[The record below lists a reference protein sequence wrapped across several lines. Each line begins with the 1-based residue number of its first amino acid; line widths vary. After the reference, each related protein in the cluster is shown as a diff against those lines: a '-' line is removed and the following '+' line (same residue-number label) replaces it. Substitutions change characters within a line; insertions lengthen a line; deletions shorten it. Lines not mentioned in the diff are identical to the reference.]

1 MTSEEILES
10 SVTASGRE
18 QSPPAEYGHRSCVPS
33 KLAENRY
40 LSARREWDERYGD
53 LITRARNWRM
63 AAFGALAVALVATGG
78 VVALSLQ
85 TRIIPFVVAVDN
97 LGRPV
102 ASGLAEAAP
111 VADDRLKRAALVQWV
126 SDLRT
131 VTSDGTSQR
140 KAIDRVYAMIARGS
154 AAQLEVS
161 EFYREDPPQKRAQ
174 SAMVSVD
181 VRAIYA
187 SSEQTYEVE
196 WVETTRGLG
205 GDVQSEQ
212 AWKGSFTIAVNPPAD
227 EQLARVNPLGVY
239 VTNVSWS
246 KVL

>member
-1 MTSEEILES
+1 
-10 SVTASGRE
+10 
-18 QSPPAEYGHRSCVPS
+18 
-33 KLAENRY
+33 
-40 LSARREWDERYGD
+40 
-53 LITRARNWRM
+53 M

-111 VADDRLKRAALVQWV
+111 VADDRLKRAALIQWV
-126 SDLRT
+126 SDLRM
-131 VTSDGTSQR
+131 VTSDGISQR

-161 EFYREDPPQKRAQ
+161 EFYRKDPPQKRAQ
-174 SAMVSVD
+174 SVMVSVD
-181 VRAIYA
+181 VKAIYA

-212 AWKGSFTIAVNPPAD
+212 AWKGSFTIAVNPPTD

-239 VTNVSWS
+239 VTNASWS
-246 KVL
+246 RVL

>member
-1 MTSEEILES
+1 MTSEDIFES
-10 SVTASGRE
+10 SAAGGDADRE
-18 QSPPAEYGHRSCVPS
+18 VSREFAPRSCVQP
-33 KLAENRY
+33 KPAENRY

-53 LITRARNWRM
+53 LLTRARNWRM
-63 AAFGALAVALVATGG
+63 AAFLALLTAAVSAGGMVALAV
-78 VVALSLQ
+78 Q
-85 TRIIPFVVAVDN
+85 TRIVPFVVAVDS

-102 ASGLAEAAP
+102 ASGLAEQAS
-111 VADDRLKRAALVQWV
+111 VADDRLKRAALIQWV

-131 VTSDGTSQR
+131 VTSDGISQR

-161 EFYREDPPQKRAQ
+161 EFYRNEPPQKRAQ

-181 VRAIYA
+181 VKAIYS
-187 SSEQTYEVE
+187 SSERTYVVE

-205 GDVQSEQ
+205 GDLQAEQ
-212 AWKGSFTIAVNPPAD
+212 AWKGSFTIAVNPPSD

-239 VTNVSWS
+239 VVNASWS

>member
-10 SVTASGRE
+10 PGTTNHEEQRPTAER
-18 QSPPAEYGHRSCVPS
+18 SPRSCIPP
-33 KLAENRY
+33 KPAENRY

-53 LITRARNWRM
+53 LITRARNWRA
-63 AAFGALAVALVATGG
+63 AAFGALVVALVATGG

-131 VTSDGTSQR
+131 VTSDGISQR

-161 EFYREDPPQKRAQ
+161 EFYRKDPPQKRAQ

-181 VRAIYA
+181 VKAIYA

-239 VTNVSWS
+239 VTNASWS